1 MATSVQERP
10 PLETELGARRT
21 AEQAA
26 RRRRLHWLDLGTSL
40 WSPITVLALTLIP
53 YLIVIESFPSTA
65 RTMLPVMQR
74 FGLLMV
80 AWFVGL
86 IVWRVVDRKGT
97 SARRLRHDAREL
109 TSELSEGL
117 PSVHD
122 PSARDRLVELA
133 ARVDSAVAAGDSTAL
148 ERDLKQL
155 SDQAARLVPAFRK
168 QNAMAIA
175 SGLAKALAV
184 AFLIRTLFIEP
195 FRIPSGSMLPTL
207 QVGDQ
212 IFVNK
217 FIYGVRI
224 PAFPTEGVPWAN
236 VVLFP
241 IVRRPDRGDVIVFD
255 NPVTGQDYIKRV
267 VGIPGDII
275 RFRDDAVYLN
285 GHVLPGHLVKRGVE
299 VWESNDGSPWRQADT
314 CPSRLT
320 HCYPDLWTERLG
332 SRDHEILHA
341 VPPRADQ
348 PSEDIVVP
356 PGMVFVM
363 GDNRDNS
370 TDSRFGLGGPEQK
383 VVFVPYGNIKGKAM
397 IIWLSLSHGGLLSD
411 VFGGTGLRTE
421 RFFRQVR

>member
-1 MATSVQERP
+1 MV
-10 PLETELGARRT
+10 PL
-21 AEQAA
+21 
-26 RRRRLHWLDLGTSL
+26 
-40 WSPITVLALTLIP
+40 
-53 YLIVIESFPSTA
+53 
-65 RTMLPVMQR
+65 MQR

-97 SARRLRHDAREL
+97 NARRLRHDAREL

-117 PSVHD
+117 PAVHD
-122 PSARDRLVELA
+122 PAARERLVELA
-133 ARVDSAVAAGDSTAL
+133 ARVDAAVAGGDSVAL
-148 ERDLKQL
+148 EREIRAL
-155 SDQAARLVPAFRK
+155 SDQAGRLVPAFRR
-168 QNAMAIA
+168 QNAVAIA
-175 SGLAKALAV
+175 IGLGKALAI
-184 AFLIRTLFIEP
+184 ALLIRTLFIEP

-224 PAFPTEGVPWAN
+224 PAFPTESVPWAN

-241 IVRRPDRGDVIVFD
+241 VVRRPERGDVIVFD

-267 VGIPGDII
+267 VGIPGDVL
-275 RFRDDAVYLN
+275 RFEEDRVYLN
-285 GHVLPGHLVKRGVE
+285 GHVLPGHLVSRGVE
-299 VWESNDGSPWRQADT
+299 VWESNDGSPWRLADS

-320 HCYPDLWTERLG
+320 HCYPDLWTEKTGNRE
-332 SRDHEILHA
+332 HEILHA
-341 VPPRADQ
+341 VPPRMDQ
-348 PSEDIVVP
+348 PKEDVVVP

-383 VVFVPYGNIKGKAM
+383 VVFVPYGHIKGKAM